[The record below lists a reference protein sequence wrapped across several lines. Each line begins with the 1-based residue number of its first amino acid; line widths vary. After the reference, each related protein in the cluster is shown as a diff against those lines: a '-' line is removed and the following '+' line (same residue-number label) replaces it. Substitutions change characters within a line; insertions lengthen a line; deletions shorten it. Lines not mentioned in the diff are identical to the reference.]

1 MNMTYEN
8 LKSFDK
14 DRKNPV
20 LIKQVRQLLY
30 DFSYSDL
37 SKIFLNKDDC
47 QTIRKSIIN
56 YLYSGSF
63 TLNNELQLNT
73 DAEKKL
79 KAAIFKDYKKAIDN
93 LNKIEEKSKK
103 LLNEIQNIKSIKTDA
118 ENSFNFEEHFYNA
131 YFDIWQVINIEHETF
146 INSIE
151 LVNYLLIYEAPPFS
165 NDVIKYKDKYFL
177 TSNKKSYASAIKTCF
192 NSRDPVKKVLIDN
205 NVAYFD
211 LIMGCLPIANEKK
224 EVDLRKKWC
233 YNDEFKIGGKALP
246 IVLLELGIC
255 YVLKN
260 VKKPI
265 IKFPKIAIGAPV
277 KTSSSIF
284 EYYTDNPM
292 KVLICN
298 SLSPNFLG
306 PTGSRIRK
314 ELDICEFI
322 FLPATPVG
330 PATPAG
336 PVAQVNP
343 DKSSQSLKDYTEIL
357 SIDISGPNSINGFKK
372 YKKGL
377 FLPLHK
383 ANIISTANSPN
394 GDLLKNAFDN
404 Y

>member
-1 MNMTYEN
+1 MNMTYNELIKFDTNKEN
-8 LKSFDK
+8 V
-14 DRKNPV
+14 V

-37 SKIFLNKDDC
+37 SKIFRDKHEC

-63 TLNNELQLNT
+63 TLLDDKHLIEA
-73 DAEKKL
+73 AEDKL
-79 KAAIFKDYKKAIDN
+79 KAAIFKDYKKAINN
-93 LNKIEEKSKK
+93 LNKIEEKSIA
-103 LLNEIQNIKSIKTDA
+103 LEDEINNIQNIKTAA
-118 ENSFNFEEHFYNA
+118 ESSFNFEEHFYNA
-131 YFDIWQVINIEHETF
+131 YFEIWKVINLAHITF
-146 INSIE
+146 IESIE

-165 NDVIKYKDKYFL
+165 IDINNYKEKYFL
-177 TSNKKSYASAIKTCF
+177 TSNNGHYASAIKTCF
-192 NSRDPVKKVLIDN
+192 NSEKNGVVKEILKNN

-224 EVDLRKKWC
+224 EVDLRKMWC
-233 YNDEFKIGGKALP
+233 YNPEFKIGGKALP

-277 KTSSSIF
+277 KTSRSIF

-292 KVLICN
+292 KVLIKN
-298 SLSPNFLG
+298 DRISYFMNFEK
-306 PTGSRIRK
+306 RN

-322 FLPATPVG
+322 FLT
-330 PATPAG
+330 
-336 PVAQVNP
+336 
-343 DKSSQSLKDYTEIL
+343 DKSSYTLEDSTEIL
-357 SIDISGPNSINGFKK
+357 SLDISGPNSINGFKK
-372 YKKGL
+372 YKKGV

-383 ANIISTANSPN
+383 ANIISAANSPN

>member
-1 MNMTYEN
+1 MTYDN
-8 LKSFDK
+8 LKSYDK
-14 DRKNPV
+14 NRENVV

-37 SKIFLNKDDC
+37 SVIFPIEVEC

-63 TLNNELQLNT
+63 TLRDDEHLIEA
-73 DAEKKL
+73 AEDKL
-79 KAAIFKDYKKAIDN
+79 KAAIFRDYKKAIDN
-93 LNKIEEKSKK
+93 LNKIEQKSTDLSK
-103 LLNEIQNIKSIKTDA
+103 EIESIQKIKTEA
-118 ENSFNFEEHFYNA
+118 ERSFNFEEHFYNA
-131 YFDIWQVINIEHETF
+131 YFEIWKVINLAHITF
-146 INSIE
+146 IESIE

-165 NDVIKYKDKYFL
+165 IDINNYKEKYFL
-177 TSNKKSYASAIKTCF
+177 TSNNGHYASAIKTCF
-192 NSRDPVKKVLIDN
+192 NIEKSGVVKEILKNN

-224 EVDLRKKWC
+224 EVDLRKMWC
-233 YNDEFKIGGKALP
+233 YNTEFKIGGKALP

-260 VKKPI
+260 IKKPI

-277 KTSSSIF
+277 KTSRSIF

-292 KVLICN
+292 KVLIKN
-298 SLSPNFLG
+298 DRISYFMNFEKRNE
-306 PTGSRIRK
+306 P
-314 ELDICEFI
+314 DICEFI
-322 FLPATPVG
+322 FLT
-330 PATPAG
+330 
-336 PVAQVNP
+336 
-343 DKSSQSLKDYTEIL
+343 DKNSYTLEDSTEIL
-357 SIDISGPNSINGFKK
+357 SLDISGPNSINGFKK
-372 YKKGL
+372 YKEGV

-383 ANIISTANSPN
+383 ANIISAANSPN

>member
-1 MNMTYEN
+1 MNMKYVD
-8 LKSFDK
+8 LKEFDTNRED
-14 DRKNPV
+14 DR
-20 LIKQVRQLLY
+20 LIIQVRQLLY

-37 SKIFLNKDDC
+37 SKIFRDKHEC

-63 TLNNELQLNT
+63 TLRDDEHLIKA
-73 DAEKKL
+73 AEDKL

-93 LNKIEEKSKK
+93 LNKIEQKSTDLSK
-103 LLNEIQNIKSIKTDA
+103 EIESIQKIKTEA
-118 ENSFNFEEHFYNA
+118 EISFNFEEHFYNA
-131 YFDIWQVINIEHETF
+131 YFEIWKVINLAHITF
-146 INSIE
+146 IESIE

-165 NDVIKYKDKYFL
+165 IDINNYKEKYFL
-177 TSNKKSYASAIKTCF
+177 TSNNGHYASAIKTCF
-192 NSRDPVKKVLIDN
+192 NSRDPVQKVLIDN

-277 KTSSSIF
+277 KTSRSIF

-292 KVLICN
+292 KVLIKN
-298 SLSPNFLG
+298 D
-306 PTGSRIRK
+306 RISYFMDFEKRN
-314 ELDICEFI
+314 EPDICEFI
-322 FLPATPVG
+322 FLT
-330 PATPAG
+330 
-336 PVAQVNP
+336 
-343 DKSSQSLKDYTEIL
+343 DKSSYTLEDSTEIL
-357 SIDISGPNSINGFKK
+357 SLDISGPNSINGFKK
-372 YKKGL
+372 YKKGV

-383 ANIISTANSPN
+383 ANIISAANSPN